1 MKPTFVVLLAAVGL
15 ALATGGAVADQS
27 ITSATDQSDRS
38 LADAGGPEWPGQET
52 TTNESDDGTDRRDA
66 PTDRRETDRPD
77 DTATGVSPGQQ
88 LTGAVGAQGASV
100 QGELLNRSLSERL
113 ANATT
118 PDERAAVV
126 ADETESLSTYLD
138 ALDGLRSNLTE
149 SWERDELSEGEYRA
163 ALTEFVVRARTA
175 ERRANRTA
183 RAAEEI
189 PESAR
194 RASAVNSSRIWNLG
208 AQARALYQFEGE
220 IAREVVNET
229 LGDGRTLPVASG
241 RSAERSSAERSAR
254 NGDVGER
261 RVDSRREA

>member
-27 ITSATDQSDRS
+27 MKSATDQSARS

-52 TTNESDDGTDRRDA
+52 TTNESGDETDRGETPTDRRD
-66 PTDRRETDRPD
+66 
-77 DTATGVSPGQQ
+77 DTTSVSPGQQ

-118 PDERAAVV
+118 ADERAAVV

-138 ALDGLRSNLTE
+138 ALVGLRSNLTE

-163 ALTEFVVRARTA
+163 ALTEFVVRARTV

-183 RAAEEI
+183 RAAEEL

-194 RASAVNSSRIWNLG
+194 RAYAVNSSRIWNLG
-208 AQARALYQFEGE
+208 AQARTLYQFEDE

-241 RSAERSSAERSAR
+241 RSAERSVR

-261 RVDSRREA
+261 RVDSRRET